1 MNNGPDEPIDQ
12 ETVYAVAHLAGQA
25 ASELKALDKLALGSS
40 PNMKGLQFEPQEL
53 IRQNFLPRMQAN
65 GAPPASA
72 NHRMRAPYPDAAPRP
87 PFQPPQQP
95 VMQPQQPMMQ
105 PQQPVIQTQQPMMQ
119 PQQVVQH
126 QPMFVAPSVSEAQI
140 SLLMEKLLRVERLL
154 DSCVSGQE
162 RLQSTLDK
170 SLEKLLQKKMKDIK
184 ITFKDD
190 YSDSQQD

>member
-12 ETVYAVAHLAGQA
+12 ETVFAVAHLAGQA

-40 PNMKGLQFEPQEL
+40 PNMKGLQYDPQEL

-72 NHRMRAPYPDAAPRP
+72 NPRMRAPYPEAAPRP
-87 PFQPPQQP
+87 QFQPPQQP
-95 VMQPQQPMMQ
+95 VMMPQQPMMQ
-105 PQQPVIQTQQPMMQ
+105 QPQPMMQQ
-119 PQQVVQH
+119 PQQVVQQH
-126 QPMFVAPSVSEAQI
+126 PVFVAPSISEAQL

-170 SLEKLLQKKMKDIK
+170 SLEKLLQKKLKDVK

>member
-1 MNNGPDEPIDQ
+1 MNNQDEPIDQ
-12 ETVYAVAHLAGQA
+12 EAIYAIAHLAGQA

-53 IRQNFLPRMQAN
+53 IRQNFLQRMQSN

-72 NHRMRAPYPDAAPRP
+72 NPNHRMHAPAPRP
-87 PFQPPQQP
+87 QF
-95 VMQPQQPMMQ
+95 QPQQPAPQPQQMMQPPPQKMMQ
-105 PQQPVIQTQQPMMQ
+105 PQPVQQA
-119 PQQVVQH
+119 PQVFAGVV
-126 QPMFVAPSVSEAQI
+126 SNISEAQI

-154 DSCVSGQE
+154 DSCVDGQE
-162 RLQSTLDK
+162 RLQTTLDK

-190 YSDSQQD
+190 NSDSQQE

>member
-1 MNNGPDEPIDQ
+1 MWLSVNNFIKYIMNNGQDEPIDQ
-12 ETVYAVAHLAGQA
+12 EAIYAIAHLAGQA
-25 ASELKALDKLALGSS
+25 ASELKAIDKMAIGSS

-53 IRQNFLPRMQAN
+53 IRQNFLPRMQAS

-72 NHRMRAPYPDAAPRP
+72 NPRARAPQPGTAPRP
-87 PFQPPQQP
+87 QFQPPQQP
-95 VMQPQQPMMQ
+95 VRQQQQP
-105 PQQPVIQTQQPMMQ
+105 
-119 PQQVVQH
+119 PQQVVQQ
-126 QPMFVAPSVSEAQI
+126 QPLFVAPAISEAQV

-190 YSDSQQD
+190 YSDTQQD